1 VLAALL
7 SDFYL
12 QFSSSIK
19 MELGSLEIY
28 LSQAAIHWPRT
39 SLPLRRIE
47 YPAGWPF
54 VHGLERI
61 AAGVLLIACVPL
73 LAVAALAVIALSG
86 KSPLVAHR
94 RVGRYGASLWVL
106 KLRTM
111 WQADDKPAIPRGL
124 IEHLA
129 ETDVP
134 EVKAGTDPRVTSR
147 FATFLRKFSIDEL
160 PQLLH
165 VLRGEMS
172 LVGPRPLTRA
182 ELAKYY
188 GEYATEII
196 QIQPGLTGL
205 WQVRGRNRLSY
216 RQRRRLDLFLVRR
229 FGWILYLKVLLCT
242 PARVLTGRDA
252 W

>member
-1 VLAALL
+1 L
-7 SDFYL
+7 SH
-12 QFSSSIK
+12 
-19 MELGSLEIY
+19 
-28 LSQAAIHWPRT
+28 AAIHWPRT
-39 SLPLRRIE
+39 SLPLRTIE
-47 YPAGWPF
+47 YPAGWSF
-54 VHGLERI
+54 VHGLERAVATLLFLACLPVLAI
-61 AAGVLLIACVPL
+61 AG
-73 LAVAALAVIALSG
+73 LAVGVLSG

-111 WQADDKPAIPRGL
+111 WQAGTGLSVPPGL

-134 EVKAGTDPRVTSR
+134 EVKAGSDPRITSR
-147 FATFLRKFSIDEL
+147 FASFLRKYSIDEL
-160 PQLLH
+160 PQLIH

-172 LVGPRPLTRA
+172 LVGPRPLTRG

-188 GEYATEII
+188 GECAREVV
-196 QIQPGLTGL
+196 QFQPGLTGL
-205 WQVRGRNRLSY
+205 WQIRGRNRLSY
-216 RQRRRLDLFLVRR
+216 RQRRRLDVFLVRR
-229 FGWILYLKVLLCT
+229 FCLLLYLKVLLCT

>member
-1 VLAALL
+1 MATVLFLACLPV
-7 SDFYL
+7 
-12 QFSSSIK
+12 
-19 MELGSLEIY
+19 LGI
-28 LSQAAIHWPRT
+28 
-39 SLPLRRIE
+39 
-47 YPAGWPF
+47 
-54 VHGLERI
+54 
-61 AAGVLLIACVPL
+61 
-73 LAVAALAVIALSG
+73 AALAVVVLSG

-111 WQADDKPAIPRGL
+111 WQAGTGPGIPPGL

-134 EVKAGTDPRVTSR
+134 EIKTGSDPRVTSR
-147 FATFLRKFSIDEL
+147 FAAFLRKYSIDEL
-160 PQLLH
+160 PQLVH

-172 LVGPRPLTRA
+172 LVGPRPLTRG

-188 GEYATEII
+188 GECAREVV

-205 WQVRGRNRLSY
+205 WQIRGRNRLSY
-216 RQRRRLDLFLVRR
+216 RQRRRLDVFLVRR
-229 FGWILYLKVLLCT
+229 FCLLLYLKVLLCT